1 MAYEKIIAVYDKSG
15 KGKDAMRALEAA
27 GFSTGDISLLN
38 SDALINTDFKD
49 AGLWR
54 RLFGRDIG
62 MNQSSVYSRAIESGG
77 AVLTLRLPEADVPRA
92 MKVLDVHPP
101 QNLNETAA
109 DWDAVRVPTSKAAA
123 LSPQSPK
130 PANTIT
136 TEKEEV
142 LQLAEEHLDVAKR
155 QVETGKARIRRFV
168 IEEPVES
175 RVTLHEEHAA
185 MLRRPVTNGGTIKDV
200 DWTDKTIEITE
211 TAERAV
217 ISKIARIVEEV
228 VVRRQGSDHV
238 ETVRDK
244 VRRQQVEIEH
254 LPKGQQKAT

>member
-1 MAYEKIIAVYDKSG
+1 
-15 KGKDAMRALEAA
+15 
-27 GFSTGDISLLN
+27 
-38 SDALINTDFKD
+38 
-49 AGLWR
+49 
-54 RLFGRDIG
+54 
-62 MNQSSVYSRAIESGG
+62 
-77 AVLTLRLPEADVPRA
+77 
-92 MKVLDVHPP
+92 
-101 QNLNETAA
+101 NLNETAA

-254 LPKGQQKAT
+254 LPQGQQKVK

>member
-1 MAYEKIIAVYDKSG
+1 
-15 KGKDAMRALEAA
+15 
-27 GFSTGDISLLN
+27 
-38 SDALINTDFKD
+38 
-49 AGLWR
+49 
-54 RLFGRDIG
+54 
-62 MNQSSVYSRAIESGG
+62 
-77 AVLTLRLPEADVPRA
+77 
-92 MKVLDVHPP
+92 
-101 QNLNETAA
+101 
-109 DWDAVRVPTSKAAA
+109 
-123 LSPQSPK
+123 
-130 PANTIT
+130 
-136 TEKEEV
+136 V
-142 LQLAEEHLDVAKR
+142 LQLAEEHLDVTKR

-175 RVTLHEEHAA
+175 QVTLHEEHVA
-185 MLRRPVTNGGTIKDV
+185 MLRRPVTDGGAIKDV